1 MARKIKFF
9 SELFKNKT
17 DKQLI
22 DEVQELNINIDI
34 AGCFSAKDCILCEL
48 IDGELDKRGYDSQ
61 NSIEY
66 YKRKKTKLCA

>member
-9 SELFKNKT
+9 SELFRNKT

-34 AGCFSAKDCILCEL
+34 AGCFGAKDCILRERIDSEL
-48 IDGELDKRGYDSQ
+48 YKRGYDSQ

-66 YKRKKTKLCA
+66 YKRNKD

>member
-1 MARKIKFF
+1 MAKKIKFF
-9 SELFKNKT
+9 NVLFEDKT

-34 AGCFSAKDCILCEL
+34 AGCFGAKDCILRERIDSEL
-48 IDGELDKRGYDSQ
+48 YKRGYDSQ

-66 YKRKKTKLCA
+66 YKRNKD